1 MSALQNA
8 ESSIL
13 VQALKDNW
21 ELDLLKEKLAGEGHD
36 EVSMDL
42 LVREFKKLRNAKRQ
56 SIGFV
61 TMAIGAFLG
70 LLSCLLTIFNP
81 FPELFNLVLYGLT
94 SVAVIVALIGLYYVF
109 E

>member
-1 MSALQNA
+1 MSAMQNA
-8 ESSIL
+8 ASSIL
-13 VQALKDNW
+13 VKALKDNW
-21 ELDLLKEKLAGEGHD
+21 DLDLLKEKLAGEGHD

-42 LVREFKKLRNAKRQ
+42 LVREFKKLHNARRQ

-61 TMAIGAFLG
+61 LMAIGAFLG

-94 SVAVIVALIGLYYVF
+94 SLAVIVAFIGLYYIF